1 MKHSVLAQGLY
12 LANLLALPG
21 VSFLLLIFL
30 YLTRVWNGSKQDC
43 IRDAFDLN
51 LDDCNDIQQKRRIES
66 NVSQAEL
73 DRSHIRSAFWLTLI
87 GGSLVLGGCSSI
99 YFVMASATQ
108 TWPMIIVY
116 FTIMH
121 TTFVMWGMIN
131 LARAMSS
138 RLPYFKLF

>member
-30 YLTRVWNGSKQDC
+30 YLARVQNASQQDV
-43 IRDAFDLN
+43 IRDALDLD
-51 LDDCNDIQQKRRIES
+51 LDDCNDIQQKRRIEAS
-66 NVSQAEL
+66 VPQSEL
-73 DRSHIRSAFWLTLI
+73 DRSHVRSAFWLTI
-87 GGSLVLGGCSSI
+87 VGGCLVLGGCTLI
-99 YFVMASATQ
+99 YLTMAGATQ
-108 TWPMIIVY
+108 TWPMVIVY